1 MFIENMTDYCANVIA
16 TMLRSR
22 IRTTVRGLA
31 TGKTSLINAGNNN
44 IISFPIIVSDDI
56 SHDVAEDIM
65 KDVETVLAIATK
77 NFIEGDISKAPTELS
92 MDAIMSSLP
101 ITRINNAALDSS
113 STAANVAALATG
125 IGYDKDKDSGI
136 VYSEAIERAKDKFLA
151 MGSDNFRKYAEAQ
164 GIEIYRERGSS
175 GTFIR
180 VLVPYITGKGEV
192 KNVEVQLGFEGI
204 IRFVPTDELVTRIGS
219 FDPNRFYKSFIKL
232 NKKEISFMS
241 DFLLEMDRLKVEAKS
256 VATSNYLWRTL
267 ETMNRRRDIFV
278 NSYPFSTFV
287 ISDYV
292 ADEIRDKYAIDTNND
307 KHIQS
312 IMKSFFA
319 FAFYE
324 VNTSTNV
331 INVMRDGDNMS
342 RKTTVD
348 DIVRNTTK
356 VERKLRELVKL
367 G

>member
-1 MFIENMTDYCANVIA
+1 MIMETISDYAASVLA
-16 TMLRSR
+16 TMLRNKL
-22 IRTTVRGLA
+22 RTTIRGLA

-44 IISFPIIVSDDI
+44 IVSFPVIISDDI
-56 SHDVAEDIM
+56 PHDIAEDIM
-65 KDVETVLAIATK
+65 KDVETILAIATK
-77 NFIEGDISKAPTELS
+77 NFIEGDISRAPDDLS
-92 MDAIMSSLP
+92 MDAIMASLP
-101 ITRINNAALDSS
+101 ISRLNYSKADQMNVTDGIGLAMALDTKKDGDKLFSE
-113 STAANVAALATG
+113 ALAR
-125 IGYDKDKDSGI
+125 
-136 VYSEAIERAKDKFLA
+136 AQERFLS
-151 MGSDNFRKYAEAQ
+151 MGRESFNTYAEAQ

-180 VLVPYITGKGEV
+180 VLIPYITGRGEI

-204 IRFVPTDELVTRIGS
+204 IRFVPTEEIITRIGS

-232 NKKEISFMS
+232 EKREISFMS
-241 DFLLEMDRLKVEAKS
+241 DFLLEMDRLKVEAKT

-267 ETMNRRRDIFV
+267 ETMNRQRDAFV
-278 NSYPFSTFV
+278 DSYPFSTFV

-292 ADEIRDKYAIDTNND
+292 ADQIKDKYAINTEDD
-307 KHIQS
+307 RHIKS

-319 FAFYE
+319 FAYYE

-331 INVMRDGDNMS
+331 INVMRDGDTMS

-356 VERKLRELVKL
+356 VEKKLRELVKL
-367 G
+367 Q